1 MARLPR
7 PKHEDLPPE
16 AETAWKLSANPD
28 GSLRGPH
35 NALLYVPPISERVA
49 ELGDHLRN
57 HGALS
62 GPERELAIIA
72 TAREGEARFAWQA
85 HEAAGRRE
93 GMRPEAIEVVRSL
106 GPVDALTPREQLI
119 IRVARSLARE
129 HGLSDS
135 LFEEARAEFGT
146 ERLVELVALCG
157 YYRLVG
163 YVLNAFQVDLPADA
177 PPTF

>member
-1 MARLPR
+1 MARLPK
-7 PKHEDLPPE
+7 PKREDLP
-16 AETAWKLSANPD
+16 ADAAKAWSMSANPD

-57 HGALS
+57 HGTLS

-93 GMRPEAIEVVRSL
+93 GVRPEAIEAVRNL
-106 GPVDALTPREQLI
+106 AAVDALTPREQI
-119 IRVARSLARE
+119 IIEVARSLARE
-129 HGLSDS
+129 HGLSDG
-135 LFEEARAEFGT
+135 LFQRAQAEFGT
-146 ERLVELVALCG
+146 PQLVELVALCG

-163 YVLNAFQVDLPADA
+163 YVLNAFQVDLPANA